1 MKAWCGWGSLLTCI
15 AIACLSP
22 TSASAKSG
30 YFVEP
35 ARKTIEINVK
45 GTNGYRLQAWHGG
58 GRMIDL
64 SARKGAS
71 FVSYFVR
78 GRRTPTNAI
87 DADFGDLGRVSMRFH
102 WPSSSPPEHLAPAD
116 NCKGRDSIVRTGT
129 FRGHFRFAGELN
141 YTTVDTNHASG
152 KIVKTFKQTCK
163 NEEGKESH
171 TPHLP
176 FQWTL
181 LHAASE
187 SGPGLLGFDASRIT
201 WRSQRALHVSS
212 FFGASSFE
220 SDHRVSIIR
229 SVSASAGVDAFSI
242 TTSNGHP
249 QSAIISPPQ
258 PFSGTASFQRNADG
272 STSWTG
278 SLSVSFPGTEQVPL
292 TGPDWKAQLGLQPS
306 GGSSVIVIAGPS
318 KPHR

>member
-1 MKAWCGWGSLLTCI
+1 MFLITGNMKPWHGWTSLWACI
-15 AIACLSP
+15 PIACLSP
-22 TSASAKSG
+22 TSASARSG

-45 GTNGYRLQAWHGG
+45 GTNGYRLQAWRGG

-102 WPSSSPPEHLAPAD
+102 WPSSSPPKHLAPAD

-129 FRGHFRFAGELN
+129 F
-141 YTTVDTNHASG
+141 
-152 KIVKTFKQTCK
+152 VKTFKQTCK

-278 SLSVSFPGTEQVPL
+278 SLSASFPGTEQVPL
-292 TGPDWKAQLGLQPS
+292 TGPDWKARLGLQPS
-306 GGSSVIVIAGPS
+306 GGSSVIVITGPS